1 MIRLSFFS
9 DFRYAAAINK
19 AYIYIETINFN
30 TLNYN
35 YNSTR
40 ITSSNNDL
48 RLCKASQNKAML
60 FKKKIT
66 KKLTD
71 TMYQNTQKNYMKDS
85 RLIFFVYFHRFEQSA
100 GLQIRV
106 LNIG

>member
-9 DFRYAAAINK
+9 DFRYTAAINK
-19 AYIYIETINFN
+19 EYIYIETINFN

-48 RLCKASQNKAML
+48 RLYKTTQNKAML
-60 FKKKIT
+60 FKKEE
-66 KKLTD
+66 KKPSQIQCIKTHK
-71 TMYQNTQKNYMKDS
+71 KN
-85 RLIFFVYFHRFEQSA
+85 I
-100 GLQIRV
+100 
-106 LNIG
+106 